1 MIPELVV
8 TMHREG
14 HLGVALGSYAPIGAI
29 TLGIGFEDLAIMGA
43 LGAAGLAMAPDID
56 IRIPFLTH
64 RGPTHTVWFAGLV
77 GILCVVGGI
86 VAGQSSGILA
96 ALGLGL
102 WAGVVGTVT
111 VCAHLLADAL
121 TPAGIRPFAP
131 IRDRSYSY
139 GFARASNP
147 IANYGLL
154 VLGMTAVGGALWVG
168 QKIASLP

>member
-1 MIPELVV
+1 
-8 TMHREG
+8 MHREG
-14 HLGVALGSYAPIGAI
+14 HLGVALGSYAPIGAF
-29 TLGIGFEDLAIMGA
+29 TLALGFEDLAIMGA
-43 LGAAGLAMAPDID
+43 LGVAALAMAPDID

-64 RGPTHTVWFAGLV
+64 RGPTHTVWFAALV
-77 GILCVVGGI
+77 GILCAVGGI
-86 VAGQSSGILA
+86 LVGQSSGVLT

-131 IRDRSYSY
+131 VRDRSYSY
-139 GFARASNP
+139 DLARASNP

-154 VLGMTAVGGALWVG
+154 TLGVVAVAGALWIG
-168 QKIASLP
+168 QSIADLF